1 MKRNLKYSVII
12 PVYNAEYTIKRCL
25 DSLLYQIPE
34 MAELLVINDGSNDQS
49 GEICRCYAEKYSAVR
64 YFEKENGG
72 VSTARNIGLDYAE
85 GEYIL
90 FGDSDD
96 YVDPSYWS
104 VIDSLIEKHH
114 PDMLQ
119 WGFRECGETVKERH
133 TGDYA
138 VSGEFAVAGKIDV
151 ALRRYMFSALWA
163 RSYKKS
169 IIQKYGL
176 RFKPELVIGEDQVFI
191 FAYAM
196 HVNTLVSTSTILYH
210 SVLDN
215 KESLSRKRRDYLTEQ
230 LLLVNNAMRQ
240 MLASAKLST
249 GAIKI
254 YRSAL
259 AWVYYR
265 SVYSA
270 CKELL
275 KYDMSKQKRRK
286 KIKIICNQYVDKKVR
301 AMDAKCKIIA
311 FPVVHKMSLVIDM
324 LICRS

>member
-1 MKRNLKYSVII
+1 MKSNLKYSVII
-12 PVYNAEYTIKRCL
+12 PVYNAEYTIKRCI

-34 MAELLVINDGSNDQS
+34 MTELLVINDGSTDQS
-49 GEICRCYAEKYSAVR
+49 GEICRRYAEKYPVIR

-72 VSTARNIGLDYAE
+72 VSTARNIGLDHAE
-85 GEYIL
+85 GEYI
-90 FGDSDD
+90 FFVDSDD
-96 YVDPSYWS
+96 YVAHNYWS
-104 VIDSLIEKHH
+104 VIDSFIEKHH

-119 WGFRECGETVKERH
+119 WGFRDCGETVKERH

-138 VSGEFAVAGKIDV
+138 VSGEFAVAEKIDA
-151 ALRRYMFSALWA
+151 ALRKYMFSSLFA

-169 IIQKYGL
+169 IIQKYDL
-176 RFKPELVIGEDQVFI
+176 RFQSELAIGEDQVFT

-196 HVNTLVSTSTILYH
+196 HVNTLVSTSMILYQA
-210 SVLDN
+210 VLDN

-230 LLLVNNAMRQ
+230 LLLVNSSMHQ
-240 MLASAKLST
+240 VLTSVKLST
-249 GAIKI
+249 ETIEI

-270 CKELL
+270 CRELL
-275 KYDMSKQKRRK
+275 KYDMNRQERRK
-286 KIKIICNQYVDKKVR
+286 KIKMICNQYADKKIR

-311 FPVVHKMSLVIDM
+311 FPVVHKISLVIDI